1 MLLQSGQRPGYSGLF
16 VIGTPCIASIA
27 LFGGG
32 MPVKG
37 GKDRHPYPAREADNR
52 GSDGMVRFS
61 LPSESVKF
69 SRLPL
74 KSALVP
80 TEMLSADPL
89 CDFLVPWA
97 KSNHLLLSL

>member
-1 MLLQSGQRPGYSGLF
+1 
-16 VIGTPCIASIA
+16 
-27 LFGGG
+27 

-89 CDFLVPWA
+89 CDFLIPWA
-97 KSNHLLLSL
+97 KSNHLLLSLRSNERKDVAANKPSICVSLYLSA